1 MKSFFYKLVLVII
14 SIIIVYKFTIGE
26 QINSLLNK
34 VELFSTK
41 EGRKETVN
49 KLKKEIK
56 RATEKENYLNKEDA
70 ILINN
75 FINKIKS
82 ELKKVEN
89 Q

>member
-1 MKSFFYKLVLVII
+1 MKNFFYKLVLIII
-14 SIIIVYKFTIGE
+14 SIIVVYKFTVGE
-26 QINSLLNK
+26 QIDSLLNK
-34 VELFSTK
+34 VELFSAK
-41 EGRKETVN
+41 EGRKETIN

-56 RATEKENYLNKEDA
+56 KATEKENYLSKEDA

>member
-26 QINSLLNK
+26 QIDLLLNK

-41 EGRKETVN
+41 EGRKETIN

-70 ILINN
+70 ILIKK
-75 FINKIKS
+75 FIDKIKS
-82 ELKKVEN
+82 ELKTVEN